1 MIKAPIDRGFPE
13 LGFYTLPGHTR
24 TPVDLLDEVRAAE
37 ELGMG
42 SAWISERFDVK
53 EVAALA
59 GAAAAATSRL
69 FIGTGATNINS
80 RHPLL
85 TASMSTTLHR
95 LSAGRF
101 ALGVARGVGIRY
113 DLMGMEKISNAHLRD
128 FVDVMKKLWRGER
141 VSYDGVLGKFP
152 YLHMADWINDDIPLM
167 FVGFGE
173 KSLAFA
179 GSVFDGV
186 ILHTFISDKALAR
199 SVKIVREA
207 AERAGRDPHS
217 VKIWSVLAVLHDDAH
232 EPDEEKYLRYIVAR
246 MATYLQAPNYGELLV
261 TLNGWDIT
269 ILEKFRSDKIVRNML
284 GAIDSIATLEQLQ
297 HIRTLIPEHWL
308 PAAVGNAQKC
318 AQRFNDQFA
327 AGADGVIIHASK
339 PQEFAPVLDAYQ
351 QIRDHE
357 RFAGRSNRP
366 C

>member
-1 MIKAPIDRGFPE
+1 MQEPSASQFPE
-13 LGFYTLPGHTR
+13 LGFYSLPGHTR
-24 TPVDLLDEVRAAE
+24 TPADLLDEVRTAE
-37 ELGMG
+37 ALGIG

-59 GAAAAATSRL
+59 GAAGAVTNRL
-69 FIGTGATNINS
+69 FIGTGATNINT

-85 TASMSTTLHR
+85 SASMGTTLHR
-95 LSAGRF
+95 LTHGRF
-101 ALGVARGVGIRY
+101 ALGVARGVGIRNEMM
-113 DLMGMEKISNAHLRD
+113 MGMDKITNAHLRD
-128 FVDVMKKLWRGER
+128 FADLMRKLWRGER

-152 YLHMADWINDDIPLM
+152 YLHMSDWINDDIPLL

-186 ILHTFISDKALAR
+186 VLHTFISDDALAR
-199 SVKIVREA
+199 SVKIVRDA
-207 AERAGRDPHS
+207 AERAGRDPHA
-217 VKIWSVLAVLHDDAH
+217 VKIWSVLAMAH
-232 EPDEEKYLRYIVAR
+232 EPDEEKYLRYLVAR
-246 MATYLQAPNYGELLV
+246 MATYLQAPNYGDLLV
-261 TLNGWDIT
+261 SLNGWDPAV
-269 ILEKFRSDKIVRNML
+269 LERYRNNETVRTMP
-284 GAIDSIATLEQLQ
+284 GSIDSVATIEQLQ
-297 HIRTLIPEHWL
+297 YIRTLIPESWL
-308 PAAVGNAQKC
+308 PAAVGSAAQC

-339 PQEFAPVLDAYQ
+339 PSEFKPVLDAYQ
-351 QIRDHE
+351 QIRDHA